1 MSALSASDQTA
12 GLREAG
18 LVPWSVTALGTGGPR
33 LLGQPPSTARGT
45 GQRQGAPK
53 AEEAG
58 RLGGERAHSSGGVF
72 RFPAAET
79 KVSPAPT
86 PGTSVCVRGVAVAE
100 PEPEGPEQGGVSP
113 EPGELP
119 SRNWTG
125 EARPAQSPS
134 LISPSEPRF
143 ALRRRSLRCTCAGT

>member
-58 RLGGERAHSSGGVF
+58 RLGGESAHSRGG
-72 RFPAAET
+72 RFQISRCGDESPPA
-79 KVSPAPT
+79 PAPT
-86 PGTSVCVRGVAVAE
+86 PGLQFVCGEWPWQNPNRRGRNRGASPQSLANYR
-100 PEPEGPEQGGVSP
+100 PGTGPGRPGLLRARLSLAPASP
-113 EPGELP
+113 
-119 SRNWTG
+119 
-125 EARPAQSPS
+125 ASPS
-134 LISPSEPRF
+134 GDG
-143 ALRRRSLRCTCAGT
+143 A